1 MPTLY
6 IIAGCNGAGKTTASF
21 TILPEMLKCKEF
33 VNADIIA
40 KGISPFQPEKVAF
53 EAGRIMLQRIQQL
66 IDGNETFA
74 FETTLSTKSYKS
86 IIQDCKAKGY
96 KIKLLFFWLN
106 SSELAIDR
114 VKIRVSMGGHH
125 IPDDIVKRRYKR
137 GLESFFN
144 IFMPLCDYWQFIDN
158 SFNVP
163 YKITTG
169 VKKTEK
175 SIYNAELWHQIKE
188 YAIKKG

>member
-66 IDGNETFA
+66 IDAKETFA
-74 FETTLSTKSYKS
+74 FETTLSTKSYKNL
-86 IIQDCKAKGY
+86 ITACKAKGY

-114 VKIRVSMGGHH
+114 VKIRVSQGGHN
-125 IPDDIVKRRYKR
+125 IPDDVIKRRYKR
-137 GLESFFN
+137 GLENFFK

-158 SFNVP
+158 SFNIP

-169 VKKTEK
+169 NKKVEK
-175 SIYNAELWHQIKE
+175 SIYNAELWHQITE
-188 YAIKKG
+188 YVIKKR